1 MFCVGFEVV
10 GVLLIVCFLV
20 ANVLIM
26 EKVVVKEDLHGPIS
40 IKLLVLM
47 DVVKEYKNSRY
58 EKQKSH
64 GIIIHHSVPHSFYLL
79 LASVSLL

>member
-40 IKLLVLM
+40 IKLNALM
-47 DVVKEYKNSRY
+47 DVVRKKLN
-58 EKQKSH
+58 
-64 GIIIHHSVPHSFYLL
+64 VCFWVANALL
-79 LASVSLL
+79 MENNVVN

>member
-47 DVVKEYKNSRY
+47 DVVKEYKNST
-58 EKQKSH
+58 
-64 GIIIHHSVPHSFYLL
+64 I
-79 LASVSLL
+79 